1 MRIEKRIVFALLS
14 LFFMGVVF
22 ADMSRLIPC
31 PDCGKAVS
39 PRALMCPNC
48 GCNGEAISLLAKTV
62 AGSAEITGD
71 VLQVSFGKKKAKAY
85 PVELDGR
92 QFAVFALDEALGAE
106 SFELYHEDKRI
117 EWHIPELAREA
128 PIVRLQLAKNDLVM
142 SSVKSVSSKLPDE
155 QTIYP
160 IEGQEWMPIQPRELK
175 HLKILE
181 TIRTGAVGEEL
192 PFRTHPYFKYLE
204 SKWRKE
210 VKE

>member
-1 MRIEKRIVFALLS
+1 MIRKMLLCYLILIFTTAILS
-14 LFFMGVVF
+14 
-22 ADMSRLIPC
+22 AESRLIPC
-31 PDCGKAVS
+31 PDCGREVS
-39 PRALMCPNC
+39 PRAFMCPNC
-48 GCNGEAISLLAKTV
+48 GCNGEAISSLAKTV
-62 AGSAEITGD
+62 AGSSEITGD
-71 VLQVSFGKKKAKAY
+71 VLWVSFGKKKSKAY
-85 PVELDGR
+85 PVEIDGR
-92 QFAVFALDEALGAE
+92 KFAVFALDEALGADY
-106 SFELYHEDKRI
+106 FVLYKEDERI
-117 EWHIPELAREA
+117 EGHIPELAVEA
-128 PIVRLQLAKNDLVM
+128 PLVRLQLTKNDLVM

-160 IEGQEWMPIQPRELK
+160 IEGQEWMPIQPREMK